1 MNVLDRFSDTELA
14 SAILKDISGLANRM
28 SSRTVRFM
36 EVCGTHTFAIM
47 RSGIPG
53 LLPNNIRLVSGP
65 GCPVCVTP
73 PGLIDAAAEFAL
85 CQDTILVTFG
95 DMIRV
100 PGARHSLESAKAKG
114 ANIHVVYS
122 PADLIPLTQNAPDKR
137 IVFFA
142 VGFETTAPSISWTLI
157 RAGELGLKNLFII
170 PANKLIPP
178 ALDLLASDKDTN
190 VHGFICP
197 GHVSVIIGS
206 AAYGP
211 IANKYRIPCVVAG
224 FEPLDVLLSIR
235 MLLLQL
241 VEGRAEVEIEYSRV
255 VKERGNERARA
266 IIDEVFEP
274 ADSAWRGLG
283 IMPGS
288 GLKLRPKYQSMDALL
303 FYHSSEKSALD
314 PQSSW
319 AQAPIGGGNPLEI
332 RTGMSS
338 DDSMPSGCACGE
350 VLKGIKIPTECA
362 MFGTRCTPDNPIGPC
377 IISSE
382 GTCAAYYRYGTNSHG
397 KP

>member
-14 SAILKDISGLANRM
+14 AAVLKDISGLANRM
-28 SSRTVRFM
+28 SSRTVRLM

-53 LLPNNIRLVSGP
+53 LLPSNIRLVSGP

-73 PGLIDAAAEFAL
+73 PGLIDLAAEISL
-85 CQDTILVTFG
+85 REDTTLVTFG
-95 DMIRV
+95 DMMRV
-100 PGARHSLESAKAKG
+100 PGTRRSLESAKAKG
-114 ANIHVVYS
+114 ANVHVVYS
-122 PADLIPLTQNAPDKR
+122 PADLIPLAQNAPDKR

-142 VGFETTAPSISWTLI
+142 VGFETTTPSISWTLI
-157 RAGELGLKNLFII
+157 RAGESGLKNLFII

-178 ALDLLASDKDTN
+178 ALDLLASDKNTN

-206 AAYGP
+206 AAYRP
-211 IANKYRIPCVVAG
+211 IANKYAIPCAVAG
-224 FEPLDVLLSIR
+224 FEPLDVLLAIR

-241 VEGRAEVEIEYSRV
+241 VEERAEVEIEYSRV
-255 VKERGNERARA
+255 VTERGNERACE

-274 ADSAWRGLG
+274 ADSVWRGLG
-283 IMPGS
+283 IMPRS
-288 GLKLRPKYQSMDALL
+288 GLKLRPKYQHMDALL
-303 FYHSSEKSALD
+303 SHHSCENPALDLIGSGNSSE
-314 PQSSW
+314 
-319 AQAPIGGGNPLEI
+319 AQ
-332 RTGMSS
+332 TGTFS

-382 GTCAAYYRYGTNSHG
+382 GTCAAYYKYGPNPYG